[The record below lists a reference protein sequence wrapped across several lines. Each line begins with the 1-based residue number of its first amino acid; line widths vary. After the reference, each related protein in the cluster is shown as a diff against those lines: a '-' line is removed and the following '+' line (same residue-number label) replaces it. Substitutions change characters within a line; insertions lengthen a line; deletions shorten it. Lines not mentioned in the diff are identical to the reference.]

1 MDLKRLHYFCTIAEQ
16 GSISKAARQL
26 NMAQPPLGKRLQEL
40 EEEIGAPLFRR
51 LPRKMVLTEAGTF
64 LYRQACDI
72 LSRVNRLKRET
83 ITIATRKKR
92 VVNIGVSYLYL
103 RYFNLVLMDYYRNR
117 PDWDI
122 NVVVSDSSHLE
133 EMLLNH
139 SLDIALM
146 QLPHQQNQWHVR
158 KLDPID
164 TVVVLTAHY
173 AEKMAGKALNF
184 VELSGIP
191 LILLHRIGGEGTYE
205 ILRSKLFDQLT
216 QVNISMKVSEPKLIM
231 EMMELGFNGAAFIP
245 RSEYVPSPQGR
256 YYACPL
262 AQPFAIYTPAI
273 VTLNTARDR
282 LLWPL
287 AHEQTEEQAC

>member
-16 GSISKAARQL
+16 GSVSKAARLL

-40 EEEIGAPLFRR
+40 EEEIGSPLFIRT
-51 LPRKMVLTEAGTF
+51 PRKMVLTEAGTF
-64 LYRQACDI
+64 LYRQACDL
-72 LSRVNRLKRET
+72 LSKVNSLKQET

-103 RYFNLVLMDYYRNR
+103 RFFTPVLMDYYRNR
-117 PDWDI
+117 PEWDI

-133 EMLLNH
+133 EMLLEH
-139 SLDIALM
+139 TLDIALM
-146 QLPHQQNQWHVR
+146 QLPQQHKQWHAR
-158 KLDPID
+158 ELKPID
-164 TVVVLTAHY
+164 TVVVLAAHY
-173 AEKMAGKALNF
+173 AEKLAGKTLEFSDLN
-184 VELSGIP
+184 GIP

-205 ILRSKLFDQLT
+205 LLRSMLNEQLS

-231 EMMELGFNGAAFIP
+231 EMMEQGFNGAAFIP
-245 RSEYVPSPQGR
+245 RSEYIPSAQGR
-256 YYACPL
+256 YLACPL
-262 AQPFAIYTPAI
+262 MQPCAIYTPAI

-287 AHEQTEEQAC
+287 DHEQAAE

>member
-16 GSISKAARQL
+16 GSISKAARLL

-40 EEEIGAPLFRR
+40 EEEIGSPLFLRT
-51 LPRKMVLTEAGTF
+51 PRKMVLTEAGTF

-72 LSRVNRLKRET
+72 LSKVNSLKRET

-103 RYFNLVLMDYYRNR
+103 RFFNPVLMDYYRNR
-117 PDWDI
+117 PEWDI

-133 EMLLNH
+133 EMLLEH
-139 SLDIALM
+139 TLDIALM
-146 QLPHQQNQWHVR
+146 QLPHQHKQWHVR
-158 KLDPID
+158 ELEPID
-164 TVVVLTAHY
+164 TVVVLSTRY
-173 AEKMAGKALNF
+173 AENLAGKALKFSDLN
-184 VELSGIP
+184 GIP

-205 ILRSKLFDQLT
+205 ILRSTLFDQLS

-245 RSEYVPSPQGR
+245 RSEYVPSAQGR
-256 YYACPL
+256 YLACPL
-262 AQPFAIYTPAI
+262 VHPLAIYTPAI
-273 VTLNTARDR
+273 VTLSTARDR

-287 AHEQTEEQAC
+287 EHELPEE

>member
-16 GSISKAARQL
+16 GSISKAARLL

-40 EEEIGAPLFRR
+40 EEEIGSPLFLRT
-51 LPRKMVLTEAGTF
+51 PRKMVLTEAGTF

-72 LSRVNRLKRET
+72 LSKVNSLKRET

-103 RYFNLVLMDYYRNR
+103 RFFNPVLMDYYRNR
-117 PDWDI
+117 PEWDI

-133 EMLLNH
+133 EMLLEH
-139 SLDIALM
+139 TLDIALM
-146 QLPHQQNQWHVR
+146 QLPHQHKQWHVR
-158 KLDPID
+158 ELEPID
-164 TVVVLTAHY
+164 TVVVLSTRY
-173 AEKMAGKALNF
+173 AENLAGKALNF
-184 VELSGIP
+184 SDLNGIP

-205 ILRSKLFDQLT
+205 ILRSTLFDQLS

-245 RSEYVPSPQGR
+245 RSEYVPSAQGR
-256 YYACPL
+256 YLACPL
-262 AQPFAIYTPAI
+262 VHPLAIYTPAI
-273 VTLNTARDR
+273 VTLSTARDR

-287 AHEQTEEQAC
+287 EHELPEE